1 MLLSDCEV
9 NIAHQYISLWVLE
22 VTFLKVA
29 ADVIISDLRIVK
41 FTCASLGFV
50 KGKELKEA
58 VSVLALGLF
67 VLALWGCALSRTIVF
82 PGVV

>member
-58 VSVLALGLF
+58 VSVLALGLL
-67 VLALWGCALSRTIVF
+67 VHVDDCLEHIESELLYMLV
-82 PGVV
+82 